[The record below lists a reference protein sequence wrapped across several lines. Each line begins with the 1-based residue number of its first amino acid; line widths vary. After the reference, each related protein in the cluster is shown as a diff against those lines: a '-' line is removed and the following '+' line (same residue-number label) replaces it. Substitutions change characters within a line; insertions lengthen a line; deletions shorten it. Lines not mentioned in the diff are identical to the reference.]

1 MAKRSAVTP
10 LNNAEARARLSEA
23 RAYLETAELYVA
35 SNSPAERKASVS
47 NAILAGIAG
56 ADAICGLV
64 LGERSSGEDHA
75 EAVTLLTQA
84 VRPAKKAP
92 NSLRRLLSEKTPVQ
106 YGVQPVSL
114 ADAAQLLKWARDVV
128 DEANE
133 RGR

>member
-1 MAKRSAVTP
+1 MAKKSSTAP

-23 RAYLETAELYVA
+23 RAYLETAELHVA
-35 SNSPAERKASVS
+35 SNSQAERKVSGS
-47 NAILAGIAG
+47 NAILAGIAA
-56 ADAICGLV
+56 ADAICGLI
-64 LGERSSGEDHA
+64 LGERSSGEDHTQ
-75 EAVTLLTQA
+75 AVTLLTQA

-114 ADAAQLLKWARDVV
+114 ADVAQLLKWARDVV

-133 RGR
+133 RAR